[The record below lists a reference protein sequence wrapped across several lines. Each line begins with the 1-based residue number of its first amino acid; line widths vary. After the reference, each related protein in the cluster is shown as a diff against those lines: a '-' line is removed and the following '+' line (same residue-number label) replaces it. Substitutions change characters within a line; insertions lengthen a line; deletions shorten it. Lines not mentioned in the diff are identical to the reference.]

1 MLRRIKNDPC
11 LVKSYQKIIVS
22 CSNSLMDV
30 SSVWQDRVD
39 SHSKA
44 GFPEHILKLKFGCPV
59 VLIRNIN
66 AVRGLVNGTRMSV
79 LNIRND
85 VNGMWLKCRILSGK
99 HKNTEVEI
107 PIVIFHHPPCEMVP
121 VEFTR
126 RQFPVRVCFSMT
138 AMKAQGQTSNSK
150 LGIYLPNDDFSHGQ
164 LYVPLSRCTNIDN
177 VRFCLKGICC
187 QETKY

>member
-11 LVKSYQKIIVS
+11 LVKSYQKIIVG

-30 SSVWQDRVD
+30 FSVWQDRVD

-59 VLIRNIN
+59 VLIRNID

-85 VNGMWLKCRILSGK
+85 VNAVTGRLVAEESKIANESTYSVNSEFDSIIFEGTVAEMA
-99 HKNTEVEI
+99 NVVE
-107 PIVIFHHPPCEMVP
+107 EDDYKLYGSVP
-121 VEFTR
+121 T
-126 RQFPVRVCFSMT
+126 
-138 AMKAQGQTSNSK
+138 
-150 LGIYLPNDDFSHGQ
+150 
-164 LYVPLSRCTNIDN
+164 
-177 VRFCLKGICC
+177 
-187 QETKY
+187 